1 VKPRVVSMTHIR
13 ESLLTSSVSD
23 HFQLDS
29 WIGETARAI
38 RQFDWSKT
46 PLGAIDDWPQHLRS
60 VVQVML
66 RNALPMAV
74 LWGEGG
80 TLLYNDAYAKFSG
93 ARHPE
98 ILGMSIVDAWPE
110 AAEFNRNVV
119 DAGLRGE
126 SLSYRDISF
135 MLARE
140 GRASEVWL
148 DLHYS
153 PVASNEG
160 VPVGTLAIVVDT
172 TERMVL
178 ERNRAAAEAAFRG
191 ASERLQLALNSGAV
205 RGTFVWEIREN
216 RVKGDER
223 FARTFSF
230 TDEDVEK
237 GFPIERALAV
247 VHPADC
253 ERVTALIART
263 VRDGSPYRAEYRVGS
278 EADGWTWILASGRC
292 EYDEQGQ
299 PHRFPGVIVDIHDRK
314 IAEESLKEL
323 TRDLEDKV
331 SEAVAAR
338 VAVEAQ
344 LRQSLKMEALGAMTG
359 GVAHDFNNTLQA
371 ISGNLQLLQYLPPD
385 DHRVPARV
393 QAALEAVQR
402 GAKLA
407 SQLLSFARRQPQSP
421 VVINPRRLFDEL
433 RELLQ
438 HAVGSSVSIATLV
451 PDHPWNFCVDRN
463 QLENALLNL
472 AINARDAIRG
482 DGKFTVACF
491 NDTLDAADCEGKDLR
506 PGDYVRL
513 TASDTGSGMTPDV
526 LDRAFEPFFTTKPDG
541 HGTGLGLSMVF
552 GFVKQSGGHIAVS
565 STVGVG
571 TTVEI
576 LFPRSSDHESAPAE
590 PPAMTELTG
599 NATVL
604 VVDDDPA
611 VLASTVAILEAMHFA
626 VLKASNGDAALSVL
640 ESGVGV
646 DLILT
651 DVVMPGRVKCADLAE
666 WAFSQTRPVPVIYAS
681 GYTRDILS
689 RDGVLR
695 PNVTLLNKPYRAE
708 MLAKEIATALQ
719 RAAQGFVVDM

>member
-1 VKPRVVSMTHIR
+1 LISTVT
-13 ESLLTSSVSD
+13 D
-23 HFQLDS
+23 HRQFDS
-29 WIGETARAI
+29 WIGETARLI
-38 RQFDWSKT
+38 RQFDWSGT

-74 LWGEGG
+74 LWGEDG
-80 TLLYNDAYAKFSG
+80 TLIYNDAYAKFSG
-93 ARHPE
+93 TRHPR
-98 ILGMSIVDAWPE
+98 ILGMPITKAWPE
-110 AAEFNRNVV
+110 ASEFNGNVV
-119 DAGLRGE
+119 AAGLRGE
-126 SLSYRDISF
+126 SLSYHDISF
-135 MLARE
+135 TLTLNE
-140 GRASEVWL
+140 KPSEVWL

-160 VPVGTLAIVVDT
+160 VPVGTLAIVVET

-191 ASERLQLALNSGAV
+191 ANERLQLALNSGAV
-205 RGTFVWEIREN
+205 RGTFVWEIGHN

-230 TDEDVEK
+230 TREEAET

-247 VHPADC
+247 IHPADR
-253 ERVTALIART
+253 ERVSSLIAET
-263 VRDGSPYRAEYRVGS
+263 VRGGTPYRAEYRVR
-278 EADGWTWILASGRC
+278 ADDEGWMWILASGRC
-292 EYDEQGQ
+292 EYDAGGQ
-299 PHRFPGVIVDIHDRK
+299 PRRFPGVIVDIQDRK
-314 IAEESLKEL
+314 AAEESLKEL
-323 TRDLEDKV
+323 TRSLEDKV

-338 VAVEAQ
+338 AAVEAQ

-385 DHRVPARV
+385 DPRVPGRV
-393 QAALEAVQR
+393 QAALDAVQR

-421 VVINPRRLFDEL
+421 VVINPARLFEEL

-438 HAVGSSVSIATLV
+438 HAVGSSVTIVTML
-451 PDHPWNFCVDRN
+451 PEHPWNFCVDRN

-482 DGKFTVACF
+482 EGKFTLACS
-491 NDTLDAADCEGKDLR
+491 NEVLDSAACEGKDLR
-506 PGDYVRL
+506 PGEYVCL
-513 TASDTGSGMTPDV
+513 SASDTGSGMSAEV
-526 LDRAFEPFFTTKPDG
+526 LERAFEPFFTTKPDG

-565 STVGVG
+565 SSVDVG

-576 LFPRSSDHESAPAE
+576 LFPRSNDHESEPAE
-590 PPAMTELTG
+590 AVTMTGLTG

-626 VLKASNGDAALSVL
+626 VLKASNGDAAMSVL
-640 ESGVGV
+640 ESGIGV
-646 DLILT
+646 DIILT
-651 DVVMPGRVKCADLAE
+651 DVVMPGKVKCADLAE
-666 WAFSQTRPVPVIYAS
+666 WGFAQERPVPVIYAS
-681 GYTRDILS
+681 GYTRDILT

-708 MLAKEIATALQ
+708 ILAREISNALQ
-719 RAAQGFVVDM
+719 RAALGFVSEG